1 MKDLKAPPRVYT
13 RFALLVAA
21 AVAIFLILGA
31 IELPASPA
39 AEPHSIRGRDAVEF
53 QARRQT
59 AAQRR
64 AAQRRAAQRRAAQ
77 RRAAQRRRRTPP
89 PPPPPAATTP
99 RGAIALRRDLG
110 TIMTSRTRSGTWSAS
125 VVSLTRG
132 DTLFQANAGVPVLP
146 ASTMKLLTSAIALER
161 LGPNYRFSTDVLRDG
176 EVDASGT
183 LNGNI
188 YIRGDGDPSFSRRF
202 HPGKYSEPVDKLA
215 RAVAAAGIRR
225 VTGAVIG
232 DATAFDNE
240 LYPEGWLDRYKGA
253 SYAARVSALSL
264 AENVLWVTVDPAG
277 RPGANATVTI
287 EPATTT
293 IAIRGSVRTIAGGGA
308 AVRASYTSD
317 GNIQVSGRIG
327 MRSPVRRFGLV
338 VNNPPAFTTGAFHA
352 ALRAAGVQ
360 VQGGARLSKTPANA
374 TRITS
379 LLSPPLEQLVAI
391 MNRES
396 INLFAEL
403 LLRNAVRGPGREG
416 QGSATAAAALL
427 RNFFSEKMKTDP
439 SQLAVADGSGLSTL
453 DRVTGNQMA
462 ELLGYAHTAPW
473 GPAFHA
479 SLPVAGHSEL
489 LRRRMR
495 TGGAGGNLHAKTGTT
510 NNVLA
515 LAGYVTS
522 ENGEVVAFSFIYNG
536 SDRWNARASID
547 AMGETIAR
555 WVR

>member
-1 MKDLKAPPRVYT
+1 
-13 RFALLVAA
+13 
-21 AVAIFLILGA
+21 
-31 IELPASPA
+31 
-39 AEPHSIRGRDAVEF
+39 
-53 QARRQT
+53 
-59 AAQRR
+59 
-64 AAQRRAAQRRAAQ
+64 
-77 RRAAQRRRRTPP
+77 
-89 PPPPPAATTP
+89 
-99 RGAIALRRDLG
+99 
-110 TIMTSRTRSGTWSAS
+110 MTSRTRSGTWSAS

-132 DTLFQANAGVPVLP
+132 DTLFEANAGVPVLP
-146 ASTMKLLTSAIALER
+146 ASTMKLLTAAVALDR

-176 EVDASGT
+176 DVDANGT

-188 YIRGDGDPSFSRRF
+188 YIRGDGDPAFSRRF

-215 RAVAAAGIRR
+215 RAVAAAGIKRI
-225 VTGAVIG
+225 TGAVVG
-232 DATAFDNE
+232 DATAFDNV

-264 AENVLWVTVDPAG
+264 AENVLWVTVDPAAKS
-277 RPGANATVTI
+277 GARASVTI

-293 IAIRGSVRTIAGGGA
+293 IAIRGGVQTVAGGGA
-308 AVRASYTSD
+308 AVRASYSAD

-327 MRSPVRRFGLV
+327 ARSPVRRFGLV

-352 ALRAAGVQ
+352 ALRNAGVA
-360 VQGGARLSKTPANA
+360 VDGGARLGKTPGGA
-374 TRITS
+374 TKIGS
-379 LLSPPLEQLVAI
+379 VLSPPLEQLVAI

-416 QGSATAAAALL
+416 QGSAPAAQQLL
-427 RNFFSEKMKTDP
+427 RGFFADKMKTDP

-453 DRVTGNQMA
+453 DRVTGHQMA

-479 SLPVAGHSEL
+479 SLPVAGKSEL

-495 TGGAGGNLHAKTGTT
+495 QGQADGNLHAKTGTT
-510 NNVLA
+510 NDVLA

-555 WVR
+555 FVR

>member
-1 MKDLKAPPRVYT
+1 MNDLKSTPRTYA
-13 RFALLVAA
+13 RFAPLVAGA
-21 AVAIFLILGA
+21 LAISLGLGA
-31 IELPASPA
+31 VELQA
-39 AEPHSIRGRDAVEF
+39 APSTETSSVRGRATLEF
-53 QARRQT
+53 QTRQT

-64 AAQRRAAQRRAAQ
+64 AAARRAAQRRAAQ
-77 RRAAQRRRRTPP
+77 QRRTPP
-89 PPPPPAATTP
+89 PPPPPRATSP
-99 RGAIALRRDLG
+99 RSATALRADLG
-110 TIMTSRTRSGTWSAS
+110 TIMTSRTRSGTWSAT
-125 VVSLTRG
+125 VLSLTRG
-132 DTLFQANAGVPVLP
+132 DTLFEANAAVPVLP
-146 ASTMKLLTSAIALER
+146 ASTMKLLTAAIALDR
-161 LGPNYRFSTDVLRDG
+161 LGPNYRFSTDALRDG
-176 EVDASGT
+176 NVDASGT

-188 YIRGDGDPSFSRRF
+188 YIRGDGDPAFSRRF

-232 DATAFDNE
+232 DATAFDNV
-240 LYPEGWLDRYKGA
+240 LYPDGWLDRYKGS

-264 AENVLWVTVDPAG
+264 AENVLWVTVDPERSG
-277 RPGANATVTI
+277 TNARVAI
-287 EPATTT
+287 EPGTTT
-293 IAIRGSVRTIAGGGA
+293 IAIRGSVQTVAGGGA
-308 AVRASYTSD
+308 AVRASYASD

-327 MRSPVRRFGLV
+327 ANSPVRRFGLV

-352 ALRAAGVQ
+352 ALRNAGVQ
-360 VQGGARLSKTPANA
+360 VDGGAKLGRTPGNA
-374 TRITS
+374 TKVTS

-416 QGSATAAAALL
+416 QGSAPAAQSLL
-427 RNFFSEKMKTDP
+427 RGFFRDKMGTNP
-439 SQLAVADGSGLSTL
+439 ALLAVADGSGLSTL
-453 DRVTGNQMA
+453 DRVTGHQMT

-473 GPAFHA
+473 GSAFHA
-479 SLPVAGHSEL
+479 SLPVAGKSAL
-489 LRRRMR
+489 MRTRMR
-495 TGGAGGNLHAKTGTT
+495 QTPAEGNLHAKTGTT

-536 SDRWNARASID
+536 ADRWNARASID

-555 WVR
+555 FVR

>member
-1 MKDLKAPPRVYT
+1 MQYLKSPPRVYA
-13 RFALLVAA
+13 RFAPLAA
-21 AVAIFLILGA
+21 GALAISLGLGA
-31 IELPASPA
+31 IELRASPS
-39 AEPHSIRGRDAVEF
+39 AESSSIRARETVEF

-77 RRAAQRRRRTPP
+77 RRRTPP
-89 PPPPPAATTP
+89 PPPPPKATSP
-99 RGAIALRRDLG
+99 RSAPALRSDLG

-132 DTLFQANAGVPVLP
+132 DTLFEANGGVPVLP
-146 ASTMKLLTSAIALER
+146 ASTMKLLTAAIALDR

-176 EVDASGT
+176 DVDGSGT

-225 VTGAVIG
+225 VNGAVIG
-232 DATAFDNE
+232 DATAFDNV
-240 LYPEGWLDRYKGA
+240 LYPEGWLDRYKTS

-264 AENVLWVTVDPAG
+264 AENVLWVTVDP
-277 RPGANATVTI
+277 GARSGGSASVTL

-293 IAIRGSVRTIAGGGA
+293 IAIRGSVRTVAGGGA
-308 AVRASYTSD
+308 AVRASYSAD

-327 MRSPVRRFGLV
+327 VNSPVRRFGLI

-360 VQGGARLSKTPANA
+360 VTGGAQLRKTPGNA
-374 TRITS
+374 TRVTS

-396 INLFAEL
+396 INLYAEL

-416 QGSATAAAALL
+416 QGSAPAAESLL
-427 RNFFSEKMKTDP
+427 RDFFREKMRTDP
-439 SQLAVADGSGLSTL
+439 SQLAVADGSGLSTA
-453 DRVTGNQMA
+453 DRVTAHQMA
-462 ELLGYAHTAPW
+462 ELLGYAHMAAW

-479 SLPVAGHSEL
+479 SLPVAGKSEL
-489 LRRRMR
+489 LRTRMR
-495 TGGAGGNLHAKTGTT
+495 QTPAEGNLHAKTGTT

-536 SDRWNARASID
+536 ADRWNARASID

-555 WVR
+555 FVR

>member
-1 MKDLKAPPRVYT
+1 MYARL
-13 RFALLVAA
+13 ALLVASA
-21 AVAIFLILGA
+21 LALFLVIGA
-31 IELPASPA
+31 IELPAAPSAGPT
-39 AEPHSIRGRDAVEF
+39 SIRGAGVVEF

-64 AAQRRAAQRRAAQ
+64 AAARRAAQRRAAQ
-77 RRAAQRRRRTPP
+77 RRRTPP

-99 RGAIALRRDLG
+99 RGAVALRQDLG
-110 TIMTSRTRSGTWSAS
+110 TLMTSRTRSGTWSAS

-146 ASTMKLLTSAIALER
+146 ASTMKLLTAAIALDR

-176 EVDASGT
+176 DVDANGT

-188 YIRGDGDPSFSRRF
+188 YIRGDGDPAFSRRF

-225 VTGAVIG
+225 ITGAVIG
-232 DATAFDNE
+232 DATAFDNIM
-240 LYPEGWLDRYKGA
+240 YPEGWLDRYKGA

-264 AENVLWVTVDPAG
+264 AENVLWVTVAPG
-277 RPGANATVTI
+277 RSGTAARVTI

-293 IAIRGSVRTIAGGGA
+293 IAARGLVRSVAGGGA
-308 AVRASYTSD
+308 AVRASYSAD
-317 GNIQVSGRIG
+317 GNIFVSGRIG
-327 MRSPVRRFGLV
+327 TNSPVRRFGLV

-352 ALRAAGVQ
+352 ALQAAGVA
-360 VQGGARLSKTPANA
+360 VDGGAKLGRTPGAA
-374 TRITS
+374 TKVTS

-396 INLFAEL
+396 INLYAEL

-416 QGSATAAAALL
+416 QGSARAAESML
-427 RNFFSEKMKTDP
+427 RGFFSDKMKTDP
-439 SQLAVADGSGLSTL
+439 SQLVVADGSGLSTL
-453 DRVTGNQMA
+453 DRITGHQMA

-479 SLPVAGHSEL
+479 SLPVAGQSEL

-495 TGGAGGNLHAKTGTT
+495 QGQADGNLHAKTGTT

-515 LAGYVTS
+515 LSGYVTS

-536 SDRWNARASID
+536 GDRWNARASID

-555 WVR
+555 WIR

>member
-1 MKDLKAPPRVYT
+1 MKDISSPPRAYA
-13 RFALLVAA
+13 RFSPLVAGALALL
-21 AVAIFLILGA
+21 LGLGA
-31 IELPASPA
+31 VELNAAPSEAASVHGPAPL
-39 AEPHSIRGRDAVEF
+39 EL

-59 AAQRR
+59 AAQRKAAARR
-64 AAQRRAAQRRAAQ
+64 ATQRRAAQ
-77 RRAAQRRRRTPP
+77 RRRTPP
-89 PPPPPAATTP
+89 PPPPPAARSP
-99 RGAIALRRDLG
+99 RGAQALRLDLG
-110 TIMTSRTRSGTWSAS
+110 SIMTSRTRSGTWSAS

-132 DTLFQANAGVPVLP
+132 DTLFQANADVPVLP
-146 ASTMKLLTSAIALER
+146 ASTMKLLTAAAALDR
-161 LGPNYRFSTDVLRDG
+161 LGPNYRFSTDILRDG

-188 YIRGDGDPSFSRRF
+188 YIRGDGDPAFSRRF

-215 RAVAAAGIRR
+215 RAVAAAGIKR

-232 DATAFDNE
+232 DATAFDNV
-240 LYPEGWLDRYKGA
+240 LYPDGWLDRYKGA

-264 AENVLWVTVDPAG
+264 AENVLWVTVAPG
-277 RPGANATVTI
+277 RSGGAAIVTL

-293 IAIRGSVRTIAGGGA
+293 IGIRGTVRSVAGGGA
-308 AVRASYTSD
+308 AVRASYMSD
-317 GNIQVSGRIG
+317 GNIQVNGRIG
-327 MRSPVRRFGLV
+327 VGSPVRRFGLV
-338 VNNPPAFTTGAFHA
+338 VNNPPVFTTGAFHA
-352 ALRAAGVQ
+352 ALQNAGVA
-360 VQGGARLSKTPANA
+360 VSGGAKLGKTPGGA
-374 TRITS
+374 TKVAS

-403 LLRNAVRGPGREG
+403 LLRNAVRGPGREA
-416 QGSATAAAALL
+416 QGSAPAAESLL
-427 RNFFSEKMKTDP
+427 RGFFQDKMGTNA
-439 SQLAVADGSGLSTL
+439 STLAVADGSGLSTL
-453 DRVTGNQMA
+453 DRVSGHQMA

-479 SLPVAGHSEL
+479 SLPVAGQSKL

-495 TGGAGGNLHAKTGTT
+495 QGMADGNLHAKTGTT

-536 SDRWNARASID
+536 ADRWNARASID

-555 WVR
+555 FVR

>member
-1 MKDLKAPPRVYT
+1 MKYLQLPPRVYA
-13 RFALLVAA
+13 RFTPLAAGAL
-21 AVAIFLILGA
+21 AILLGLGA
-31 IELPASPA
+31 IELRASPS
-39 AEPHSIRGRDAVEF
+39 AEPPSVRGRGAVEF

-77 RRAAQRRRRTPP
+77 RRRRTPP
-89 PPPPPAATTP
+89 PPPPPKATSPRSAA
-99 RGAIALRRDLG
+99 ALKADLMS
-110 TIMTSRTRSGTWSAS
+110 IMTSRTRSGIWSSS
-125 VVSLTRG
+125 VISLSRG
-132 DTLFQANAGVPVLP
+132 DTLFQANADIPVLP
-146 ASTMKLLTSAIALER
+146 ASTMKLLTAAIALER

-176 EVDASGT
+176 EVDANGT

-188 YIRGDGDPSFSRRF
+188 YIRGDGDPSFSKRF

-225 VTGAVIG
+225 ITGAVIG
-232 DATAFDNE
+232 DATAFDNV
-240 LYPEGWLDRYKGA
+240 LYPEGWLDRYKGS

-264 AENVLWVTVDPAG
+264 AENVLWVTVA
-277 RPGANATVTI
+277 PGKSGSAARVTL

-293 IAIRGSVRTIAGGGA
+293 IAIRGGVRTVGGSGA
-308 AVRASYTSD
+308 AVRANYLPD
-317 GNIQVSGRIG
+317 GNIQVRGGIG
-327 MRSPVRRFGLV
+327 ARSPVRRFGLV

-352 ALRAAGVQ
+352 ALHAAGVT
-360 VQGGARLSKTPANA
+360 VEGGAKLGRTPGSA
-374 TRITS
+374 TKVTS
-379 LLSPPLEQLVAI
+379 LLSPPLEQIVAI

-403 LLRNAVRGPGREG
+403 LLRNAVRGPGRDG
-416 QGSATAAAALL
+416 QGSAPAAESLL
-427 RNFFSEKMKTDP
+427 RGFFQEKMGTNA
-439 SQLAVADGSGLSTL
+439 STLAVADGSGLSTL
-453 DRVTGNQMA
+453 DRVTGFQMA

-479 SLPVAGHSEL
+479 SLPVAGKSEL
-489 LRRRMR
+489 LRTRMR
-495 TGGAGGNLHAKTGTT
+495 QTPADGNLHAKTGTT

-536 SDRWNARASID
+536 ADRWNARASID

-555 WVR
+555 FVR

>member
-1 MKDLKAPPRVYT
+1 MKFSPLPPRVYA
-13 RFALLVAA
+13 RFSPLAAGALALLLGIGAVELRAA
-21 AVAIFLILGA
+21 PSAGS
-31 IELPASPA
+31 ASV
-39 AEPHSIRGRDAVEF
+39 RGREAVEF

-64 AAQRRAAQRRAAQ
+64 AAQRRAAR

-89 PPPPPAATTP
+89 PPPPPKATSP
-99 RGAIALRRDLG
+99 RGAAALKADLMS
-110 TIMTSRTRSGTWSAS
+110 IMTSRTRSGTWSSS
-125 VVSLTRG
+125 VISLSRG
-132 DTLFQANAGVPVLP
+132 DTLFAANADIPVLP
-146 ASTMKLLTSAIALER
+146 ASTMKLLTAAIALDR

-176 EVDASGT
+176 EVDANGT
-183 LNGNI
+183 LNGNL
-188 YIRGDGDPSFSRRF
+188 YIRGDGDPAFSKRF

-225 VTGAVIG
+225 ITGAVVG
-232 DATAFDNE
+232 DATAFDNV
-240 LYPEGWLDRYKGA
+240 LYPEGWLDRYKGS

-264 AENVLWVTVDPAG
+264 AENVLWVTVDPAA
-277 RPGANATVTI
+277 RPGANAVVTL
-287 EPATTT
+287 EPGATT
-293 IAIRGSVRTIAGGGA
+293 IAIRGRVSTVAGGGA
-308 AVRASYTSD
+308 SVRASYMPD

-327 MRSPVRRFGLV
+327 TRSPVRRYGLV

-352 ALRAAGVQ
+352 ALLAAGVR
-360 VQGGARLSKTPANA
+360 VDGGAQLGKTPGSAVKV
-374 TRITS
+374 TS

-416 QGSATAAAALL
+416 QGSAPAAESLL
-427 RNFFSEKMKTDP
+427 RGFFQDKMRTNA
-439 SQLAVADGSGLSTL
+439 SNMTVADGSGLSTL
-453 DRVTGNQMA
+453 DRVTGFQMA
-462 ELLGYAHTAPW
+462 ELLGYAHSAPW

-479 SLPVAGHSEL
+479 SLPVAGQSEL

-495 TGGAGGNLHAKTGTT
+495 QGHADGNLHAKTGTT

-522 ENGEVVAFSFIYNG
+522 ENGEVMAFSFIYNG
-536 SDRWNARASID
+536 ADRWNARASID

-555 WVR
+555 FVR

>member
-1 MKDLKAPPRVYT
+1 M
-13 RFALLVAA
+13 
-21 AVAIFLILGA
+21 
-31 IELPASPA
+31 
-39 AEPHSIRGRDAVEF
+39 
-53 QARRQT
+53 
-59 AAQRR
+59 
-64 AAQRRAAQRRAAQ
+64 
-77 RRAAQRRRRTPP
+77 
-89 PPPPPAATTP
+89 
-99 RGAIALRRDLG
+99 
-110 TIMTSRTRSGTWSAS
+110 WSAS

-132 DTLFQANAGVPVLP
+132 DTLFTANAAAPVLP
-146 ASTMKLLTSAIALER
+146 ASTMKLLTAAVALDR

-176 EVDASGT
+176 DVDANGT

-188 YIRGDGDPSFSRRF
+188 YIRGDGDPAFSRRF

-215 RAVAAAGIRR
+215 RAVAAAGIKR

-232 DATAFDNE
+232 DATAFDNV
-240 LYPEGWLDRYKGA
+240 LYPEGWLDRYKGS

-264 AENVLWVTVDPAG
+264 AENVLWVTVAPG
-277 RPGANATVTI
+277 RPGTAARVTL

-293 IAIRGSVRTIAGGGA
+293 IGIRGSVRSVAGGGA
-308 AVRASYTSD
+308 GVRASYTSD

-327 MRSPVRRFGLV
+327 VRSPVRRFGLV

-352 ALRAAGVQ
+352 ALRNAGVQ
-360 VQGGARLSKTPANA
+360 VDGGAKLGKTPGNS
-374 TRITS
+374 TRVAS

-416 QGSATAAAALL
+416 QGSAPAAESLL
-427 RNFFSEKMKTDP
+427 RGFFREKMGTDP
-439 SQLAVADGSGLSTL
+439 ATLAVADGSGLSTL
-453 DRVTGNQMA
+453 DRVSGNQMA
-462 ELLGYAHTAPW
+462 ELLGFAHAAPW

-479 SLPVAGHSEL
+479 SLPVAGQSEL

-495 TGGAGGNLHAKTGTT
+495 QGAAEGNLHAKTGTT

-536 SDRWNARASID
+536 ADRWNARASID

-555 WVR
+555 FVR

>member
-1 MKDLKAPPRVYT
+1 MKDLKSPPRVYA
-13 RFALLVAA
+13 RFVLLVAS
-21 AVAIFLILGA
+21 AVAIFLALGA
-31 IELPASPA
+31 IELPAAPA
-39 AEPHSIRGRDAVEF
+39 AEPSSVHGRDAVEF

-77 RRAAQRRRRTPP
+77 RRRRRTPP
-89 PPPPPAATTP
+89 PPPPPAATSP
-99 RGAIALRRDLG
+99 RSAVALRQDLG
-110 TIMTSRTRSGTWSAS
+110 TIMTSRTRSGTWSAT
-125 VVSLTRG
+125 VLSLTRG
-132 DTLFQANAGVPVLP
+132 DTLFEANAGVPVLP
-146 ASTMKLLTSAIALER
+146 ASTMKLLTAAVALDR

-176 EVDASGT
+176 DVDASGT
-183 LNGNI
+183 LDGNI
-188 YIRGDGDPSFSRRF
+188 YIRGDGDPAFSRRF

-215 RAVAAAGIRR
+215 RAVAAAGIKR

-232 DATAFDNE
+232 DATAFDNV
-240 LYPEGWLDRYKGA
+240 LYPEGWLDRYKGS

-264 AENVLWVTVDPAG
+264 GENVLWVTVDPSA
-277 RPGANATVTI
+277 RSRANAVVTL
-287 EPATTT
+287 EPASTTV
-293 IAIRGSVRTIAGGGA
+293 AIRGSVRTIAGGGA

-327 MRSPVRRFGLV
+327 VRSPVRRFGLV

-360 VQGGARLSKTPANA
+360 VQGGAQLGKTPSNA
-374 TRITS
+374 SKISS

-416 QGSATAAAALL
+416 QGSAPAAESLL
-427 RNFFSEKMKTDP
+427 RGFFSDKMKTDP

-453 DRVTGNQMA
+453 DRVTGHQMA
-462 ELLGYAHTAPW
+462 ELLGYAHAAPW

-479 SLPVAGHSEL
+479 SLPVAGQSEL

-495 TGGAGGNLHAKTGTT
+495 QGSADGNLHAKTGTT

-536 SDRWNARASID
+536 ADRWNARASID

-555 WVR
+555 FVR

>member
-1 MKDLKAPPRVYT
+1 MKDSRSPSRMYARL
-13 RFALLVAA
+13 ALFVAGA
-21 AVAIFLILGA
+21 LALFLALGA
-31 IELPASPA
+31 IELPAAPS
-39 AEPHSIRGRDAVEF
+39 AEPTSIRGRNAVEF

-64 AAQRRAAQRRAAQ
+64 AAARRAAQRRT
-77 RRAAQRRRRTPP
+77 AQRRRRTPP
-89 PPPPPAATTP
+89 PPPPPAAATP
-99 RGAIALRRDLG
+99 RGAAALRQALG

-132 DTLFQANAGVPVLP
+132 DTLYQANAGVPVLP

-161 LGPNYRFSTDVLRDG
+161 LGPNYRFSTDILRDG
-176 EVDASGT
+176 DVDANGA

-188 YIRGDGDPSFSRRF
+188 YIRGDGDPAFSRRF
-202 HPGKYSEPVDKLA
+202 HSGTYSEPVDKLA
-215 RAVAAAGIRR
+215 RAVAAAGIKR

-232 DATAFDNE
+232 DATAFDNIS
-240 LYPEGWLDRYKGA
+240 YPEGWLDRYRGS

-264 AENVLWVTVDPAG
+264 AENLLWVTVAPGRSGTPA
-277 RPGANATVTI
+277 RVTI
-287 EPATTT
+287 EPGTTT
-293 IAIRGSVRTIAGGGA
+293 IAIRGLVRSVAGGGA
-308 AVRASYTSD
+308 AVRASYMAD
-317 GNIQVSGRIG
+317 GNIFVSGRIG
-327 MRSPVRRFGLV
+327 TRSPVRRFGLV

-352 ALRAAGVQ
+352 ALRAAGVA
-360 VQGGARLSKTPANA
+360 VDGGAKLGKTPGSA
-374 TRITS
+374 TKVTS

-403 LLRNAVRGPGREG
+403 LLRNAVRGPSREG
-416 QGSATAAAALL
+416 QGSARAAESML
-427 RNFFSEKMKTDP
+427 RGFFSDKMKTDP
-439 SQLAVADGSGLSTL
+439 SQLTVADGSGLSTL

-462 ELLGYAHTAPW
+462 ELLGYAHSAPW

-479 SLPVAGHSEL
+479 SLPVAGQSEL

-495 TGGAGGNLHAKTGTT
+495 QGQADGNLHAKTGTT
-510 NNVLA
+510 NNVLG

-522 ENGEVVAFSFIYNG
+522 DAGEVVAFSFIYNG
-536 SDRWNARASID
+536 NDRWNARASID

-555 WVR
+555 WIR